1 MKKVLIV
8 DDEPSQRKV
17 IAAALKQKGYQT
29 LEASDGLEGLE
40 SARTHTPDL
49 IITDVFMENMN
60 GFIMVETLREDPE
73 TANIPV
79 VMMTSAAQ
87 GAGAWQS
94 MEDVEYIEKGF
105 PMAKLVQLIEKQLNT
120 KRS

>member
-1 MKKVLIV
+1 MIV

-17 IAAALKQKGYQT
+17 ISAALKQKGCQT
-29 LEASDGLEGLE
+29 FEASDGLEGLE
-40 SARTHTPDL
+40 AARTQMPDL

-73 TANIPV
+73 TAGIPV

-105 PMAKLVQLIEKQLNT
+105 AMAALVQLVEKLLNT